1 MNLHSP
7 TSQERGVIWLVG
19 FGLAAAGITFLVPAG
34 RAPALQSPQPI
45 KLVDVRVLLPTFLE
59 PVPKGPL
66 DLNTATAEQ
75 LDTLPGIGPVL
86 SARIIAWR
94 EAHGPFQLVDD
105 LKKVSGIGPKILEG
119 LRGRV
124 TVASQKPNEA
134 PAP

>member
-19 FGLAAAGITFLVPAG
+19 LGLAAAGIAFLVPAG
-34 RAPALQSPQPI
+34 RAPALEKPQPI
-45 KLVDVRVLLPTFLE
+45 ELIDVRVLLPTFLE
-59 PVPKGPL
+59 PAPKGPL

-124 TVASQKPNEA
+124 TVASQQPVEA